1 MEKECVIIFYMGKF
15 RCCKEEAAALKE
27 TTVQDFTCDRLHTC
41 CFTGH
46 RSRDLPFGG
55 DMRKQGMKCLASS
68 LQLLIVEAIAD
79 GYNTFISGMSD
90 GIDLIC
96 AQLVLE
102 VARSGQY
109 GDIKLICALPYR
121 EQYSEI
127 VTTLDKYKYTVIAD
141 ACNEKVI
148 ISEKSDRDRYK
159 KRNQFMVDNSSRVI
173 GVIKD
178 KQFGSGTLQT
188 VNMAKRAGLEIK
200 MISLE
205 KNPHLYIDTD
215 QPRAAGRL
223 ELLDDES
230 LPL

>member
-1 MEKECVIIFYMGKF
+1 MKEIS
-15 RCCKEEAAALKE
+15 
-27 TTVQDFTCDRLHTC
+27 VQDFTCDKLTTC

-55 DMRKQGMKCLASS
+55 DLRKQGMKCLASS
-68 LQLLIVEAIAD
+68 LQLLIAEAVAD

-102 VARSGQY
+102 LAKTGRY
-109 GDIKLICALPYR
+109 GELKLVCALPYR
-121 EQYSEI
+121 EQFREI
-127 VTTLDKYKYTVIAD
+127 VTTLDKYKYSVVLSE
-141 ACNEKVI
+141 CSEKVI
-148 ISEKSDRDRYK
+148 VSDRSDRDRYK
-159 KRNQFMVDNSSRVI
+159 KRNQFMVENSSRLI

-188 VNMAKRAGLEIK
+188 VNMARRADLEIH

-205 KNPHLYIDTD
+205 KNPQLYVDTD
-215 QPRAAGRL
+215 VQSNIGRL
-223 ELLDDES
+223 EMLDTES

>member
-1 MEKECVIIFYMGKF
+1 MKEIK
-15 RCCKEEAAALKE
+15 
-27 TTVQDFTCDRLHTC
+27 VQDLVCDRLYTC

-79 GYNTFISGMSD
+79 GYKTFISGMSD

-102 VARSGQY
+102 LAKSGRY
-109 GDIKLICALPYR
+109 GDLRLICALPYR
-121 EQYSEI
+121 EQFSEI
-127 VTTLDKYKYTVIAD
+127 VTTLDKYKYSVVID
-141 ACNEKVI
+141 GCDEKVI
-148 ISEKSDRDRYK
+148 ISEKSDRERYK
-159 KRNQFMVDNSSRVI
+159 KRNQFMVDNSSRII

-178 KQFGSGTLQT
+178 KSFGSGTLQT

-205 KNPHLYIDTD
+205 KNPQLYIDTD
-215 QPRAAGRL
+215 DNSVTDKL
-223 ELLDDES
+223 TLLDAES

>member
-1 MEKECVIIFYMGKF
+1 MCYFGGTEVCKVKEIS
-15 RCCKEEAAALKE
+15 
-27 TTVQDFTCDRLHTC
+27 VQDFTCNKLNTC

-68 LQLLIVEAIAD
+68 LQLLIVEAVAD

-90 GIDLIC
+90 GIDLLC

-102 VARSGQY
+102 TARSGRY
-109 GDIKLICALPYR
+109 GDIRLVCALPYR
-121 EQYSEI
+121 EQYGEI
-127 VTTLDKYKYTVIAD
+127 VSTPDKYKYAVVID
-141 ACNEKVI
+141 GCDEKVI
-148 ISEKSDRDRYK
+148 VSEKSDRERYK

-173 GVIKD
+173 GVIKS

-205 KNPHLYIDTD
+205 KNPQLYIDTD
-215 QPRAAGRL
+215 DTRPLEKAAM
-223 ELLDDES
+223 LDTDS
-230 LPL
+230 LPI

>member
-1 MEKECVIIFYMGKF
+1 MKEIS
-15 RCCKEEAAALKE
+15 
-27 TTVQDFTCDRLHTC
+27 VQDFSCDKLTTC

-55 DMRKQGMKCLASS
+55 DLRKQGMKCLASS
-68 LQLLIVEAIAD
+68 LQLLISEAVAD
-79 GYNTFISGMSD
+79 GYKTFISGMSD

-102 VARSGQY
+102 LAKTGRY
-109 GDIKLICALPYR
+109 GELKLVCALPYR
-121 EQYSEI
+121 EQFREI
-127 VTTLDKYKYTVIAD
+127 VSTLDKYKYSLMLSE
-141 ACNEKVI
+141 CSEKVI
-148 ISEKSDRDRYK
+148 VSDRSDRERYK
-159 KRNQFMVDNSSRVI
+159 KRNQFMVENSSRLI

-188 VNMAKRAGLEIK
+188 VNMAKRAGLDIH

-205 KNPHLYIDTD
+205 RNPQLYIDTD
-215 QPRAAGRL
+215 VQRNIGRL
-223 ELLDDES
+223 EMLDTES

>member
-1 MEKECVIIFYMGKF
+1 MCHFGGTEG
-15 RCCKEEAAALKE
+15 CKVKE
-27 TTVQDFTCDRLHTC
+27 TTVQEFNCDRLHTC

-79 GYNTFISGMSD
+79 GYDTFISGMSD
-90 GIDLIC
+90 GIDLLC

-102 VARSGQY
+102 TARSGRY
-109 GDIKLICALPYR
+109 GMIKLICALPYAQ
-121 EQYSEI
+121 QYREI
-127 VTTLDKYKYTVIAD
+127 VSTLDKYKYTVIID
-141 ACNEKVI
+141 GCDEKVI
-148 ISEKSDRDRYK
+148 VSEKSDRERYK

-173 GVIKD
+173 GVIKS

-205 KNPHLYIDTD
+205 KNPQLYIDTD
-215 QPRAAGRL
+215 EVRSFGKAA
-223 ELLDDES
+223 LLDDDS

>member
-1 MEKECVIIFYMGKF
+1 MT
-15 RCCKEEAAALKE
+15 LKE
-27 TTVQDFTCDRLHTC
+27 IKVQDFVCDRLHTC

-68 LQLLIVEAIAD
+68 LQMLIVEAIAD
-79 GYNTFISGMSD
+79 GYKTFISGMSD

-102 VARSGQY
+102 LAKSGRY
-109 GDIKLICALPYR
+109 GDLRLICALPYR
-121 EQYSEI
+121 EQFSEI
-127 VTTLDKYKYTVIAD
+127 VTTLDKYKYSVVID
-141 ACNEKVI
+141 GCDEKVI
-148 ISEKSDRDRYK
+148 ISEKSDRERYK
-159 KRNQFMVDNSSRVI
+159 KRNQFMVDNSSRII

-178 KQFGSGTLQT
+178 KSFGSGTLQT

-205 KNPHLYIDTD
+205 KNPQLYIDTD
-215 QPRAAGRL
+215 DNSVTDKL
-223 ELLDDES
+223 TLLDAES

>member
-1 MEKECVIIFYMGKF
+1 MKEIS
-15 RCCKEEAAALKE
+15 
-27 TTVQDFTCDRLHTC
+27 VQDFYCNRLTTC

-55 DMRKQGMKCLASS
+55 DLRKQGMKCLVSS
-68 LQLLIVEAIAD
+68 LQLLIVEAATD
-79 GYNTFISGMSD
+79 GYRTFISGMSD

-102 VARSGQY
+102 LARSGRY
-109 GDIKLICALPYR
+109 GELKLVCALPYR
-121 EQYSEI
+121 QQYAEI
-127 VTTLDKYKYTVIAD
+127 VTTLDKYKYSLVM
-141 ACNEKVI
+141 NECDEKII
-148 ISEKSDRDRYK
+148 ISEKSDRERYK
-159 KRNQFMVDNSSRVI
+159 KRNRFMVDNSSRII

-188 VNMAKRAGLEIK
+188 VNMAKRSGLDIK

-205 KNPHLYIDTD
+205 RNPQLYVDTD
-215 QPRAAGRL
+215 VQDSGRL
-223 ELLDDES
+223 KMLDAES

>member
-1 MEKECVIIFYMGKF
+1 M
-15 RCCKEEAAALKE
+15 KE
-27 TTVQDFTCDRLHTC
+27 TDVQAFTCNRLTTC

-79 GYNTFISGMSD
+79 GYKTFISGMSD

-102 VARSGQY
+102 LAKSGRY
-109 GDIKLICALPYR
+109 GDLRLICALPYR
-121 EQYSEI
+121 EQFSEI
-127 VTTLDKYKYTVIAD
+127 VTTLDKYKYSVVID
-141 ACNEKVI
+141 GCDEKVI
-148 ISEKSDRDRYK
+148 ISEKSDRERYK
-159 KRNQFMVDNSSRVI
+159 KRNQFMVDNSSRII

-178 KQFGSGTLQT
+178 KSFGSGTLQT

-205 KNPHLYIDTD
+205 KNPQLYLFTFVFREAER
-215 QPRAAGRL
+215 PVGV
-223 ELLDDES
+223 
-230 LPL
+230 P